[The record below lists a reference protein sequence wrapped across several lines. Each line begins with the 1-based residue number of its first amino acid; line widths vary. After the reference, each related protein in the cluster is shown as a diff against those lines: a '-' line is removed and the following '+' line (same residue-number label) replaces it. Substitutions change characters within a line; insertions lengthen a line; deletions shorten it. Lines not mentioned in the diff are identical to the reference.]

1 MLHRRQRFQREC
13 AVAGDHHRGPG
24 WAQPA
29 LRQRLVIGV
38 VFNDQDAAVI
48 DDRSGLTATSGCV
61 QPADD

>member
-13 AVAGDHHRGPG
+13 AVASDHHRGPG

-29 LRQRLVIGV
+29 LRQRFVIEV
-38 VFNDQDAAVI
+38 VCNGQDTAVI

-61 QPADD
+61 QPADY